1 MILTGCNE
9 MQGNA
14 TSKKNSKAETGL
26 TAKQQAAIVALLGQ
40 PTLKEAA
47 QAAGI
52 NETTL
57 WRWLQQPEF
66 QTAYRE
72 ARREAVRH
80 AIVRLQ
86 QHASKAVDTLHDVM
100 VDGGAAPQVRV
111 SAARSILEYSMKAV
125 EIEDLAARLEALE
138 AKLAG

>member
-1 MILTGCNE
+1 

-14 TSKKNSKAETGL
+14 SSKRATKSESGL
-26 TAKQQAAIVALLGQ
+26 TSKQQAAIVALLGQ

-47 QAAGI
+47 QAIAI
-52 NETTL
+52 NEATL

-72 ARREAVRH
+72 ARRETVRH

-86 QHASKAVDTLHDVM
+86 QHAAEAVDTLHKVM
-100 VDGGAAPQVRV
+100 TTEGTAAPVRV
-111 SAARSILEYSMKAV
+111 SAAKAILEYSMKAV
-125 EIEDLAARLEALE
+125 EIEDLASRLEALE
-138 AKLAG
+138 AKLTG